1 VGIYQRG
8 KTWYVDVRDGRG
20 RRIRRRVGR
29 SKRNATLVEKD
40 LQVKVERREYLGI
53 FEEAKTPFSEYAASW
68 IERKKVTVSRSTYG
82 DYASILKVYA
92 LPHFGRV
99 PLCQVTRRDV
109 EDFLEGLG
117 KLSAKRKNNIMV
129 PVKCIF
135 NDAKRRGDIK
145 ENPTELVRR
154 FKEEKPFIDP
164 LSFPEIKV
172 FLGTI
177 DPFFVPYFTTAF
189 LTGMR
194 PNEMLALKWLHVD
207 FEMRCI
213 TVREGRVQGVE
224 GPPKTLS
231 AYRDIDLLDPLFVVL
246 KRHRET
252 SPPDGAYVFTAKN
265 GKPLN
270 VDNLRNR
277 VWYPALNKA
286 GLRKRTMYQTRHAF
300 ASLMLSHGEDPLWVA
315 RMLGHTTLDMIF
327 RHYGKFIR
335 NRMRRDGA
343 RFLKGFEEAGVVIAL
358 PTPPAVSE
366 VLNQPEIKADVGNAV

>member
-1 VGIYQRG
+1 MGIYQRG